1 MLTEDEPLP
10 PLLPCPFCDGGGLFP
25 QAEPF
30 YGRLVHQI
38 LCSGCGTL
46 GPTGK
51 TEREAFERW
60 NIRPVF
66 EPAP

>member
-1 MLTEDEPLP
+1 MSEPLP

-25 QAEPF
+25 QEESF
-30 YGRLVHQI
+30 CGQRIHQI
-38 LCSGCGTL
+38 LCSTCGTL

-60 NIRPVF
+60 NDR
-66 EPAP
+66 PAPERPS